1 LVERSSSAVIFLLTR
16 TSTFAAKMVKTTSD
30 EFASRRLIDS
40 LGGTGT
46 GVGVLR
52 GVEDVPNPA
61 KSDEKNPLAWFVTV
75 FRASVL
81 AEGFSEPT
89 VYTHRTTSAS
99 M

>member
-1 LVERSSSAVIFLLTR
+1 LVERSSSAVIFLLSR

-30 EFASRRLIDS
+30 EFASKRSIDS
-40 LGGTGT
+40 LGATGT

-52 GVEDVPNPA
+52 GVDDAPNPA

-75 FRASVL
+75 FKVSAL
-81 AEGFSEPT
+81 AESFSEPT